1 MHLLATLA
9 LALLSPPRRLTPNPA
24 GTHTTPF
31 TSPDGVPLHTA
42 LSELKA
48 ALLDG
53 YDASTPPAGSDGA
66 AVEITI
72 GLRLNKFHGVDV
84 RRGVMEVGVWLRMW
98 WNDPRLR
105 WNESQHAGIPYFT
118 LAGVPPTDVQLTQVW
133 IPDVELL
140 NGEDSSYNL
149 PQHDVQVSSDGS
161 CAWSR
166 PGVLSSYCD
175 LVGLERFP
183 LDVLSCN
190 LTFGGWLFDSRIQ
203 DLVVAETSISNAM
216 STSWQEYRVT
226 NMSTEYTRK
235 SYVASLASTPRR
247 RLCWRSAAR
256 EGTTPAA

>member
-118 LAGVPPTDVQLTQVW
+118 LAGGPPTDVQLTQVW

-175 LVGLERFP
+175 LVGLELLHHELGMREQCGVVERQHGLLADALL
-183 LDVLSCN
+183 LD
-190 LTFGGWLFDSRIQ
+190 G
-203 DLVVAETSISNAM
+203 
-216 STSWQEYRVT
+216 
-226 NMSTEYTRK
+226 
-235 SYVASLASTPRR
+235 R
-247 RLCWRSAAR
+247 RLGAR
-256 EGTTPAA
+256 HRALLARTRRGGETGPLSRL